1 MDAGCD
7 RCRAHLLRCAS
18 AAGFTPDVRFATDDY
33 VVAQRLVAAGL
44 GVALLPAWALAAAA
58 QVGVQA
64 VPLGGVDDRIVE
76 VLLRPDARRIP
87 GVAAVL
93 ADLRAWAA
101 RSIALGLDEAARS
114 QVSRSGCRPRATSA

>member
-1 MDAGCD
+1 MPSAPT
-7 RCRAHLLRCAS
+7 ALRIS
-18 AAGFTPDVRFATDDY
+18 GRFTPDVRFATDDY

-64 VPLGGVDDRIVE
+64 IPLRGVDDRIVE
-76 VLLRPDARRIP
+76 VLVRPDTRRIP

-93 ADLRAWAA
+93 ADLRAWAT
-101 RSIALGLDEAARS
+101 RESALGLDEGARPAAERG
-114 QVSRSGCRPRATSA
+114 QPVEM